1 MLSSVPNYVFDP
13 DRLAALEEYSIL
25 DTVPEPG
32 FDDIVHLAMHICE
45 APVALVSLVARD
57 RQWFKARAGF
67 EPCETDLD
75 SSVCAHALVEPD
87 LLIVPDL
94 TVDSRTAA
102 NPLVTGDPFI
112 RFYAGAPL
120 RTADG
125 HVLGRLCV
133 IDGKPRP
140 AGLTAVQRDDLLN
153 LARQVISQMEL
164 RKALVQQRTL
174 LLAQAEAD
182 TRRT

>member
-1 MLSSVPNYVFDP
+1 MFGPLLSPVPEYVYDP
-13 DRLAALEEYSIL
+13 ARLAALDGYDIL
-25 DTVPEPG
+25 DTMPEPG

-45 APVALVSLVARD
+45 CPVALVSLVTRD
-57 RQWFKARAGF
+57 RQWFKAREGF

-94 TVDSRTAA
+94 TTDPRTAT
-102 NPLVTGDPFI
+102 NPLVTGDPYI

-120 RTADG
+120 RTAEG
-125 HVLGRLCV
+125 HVLGSLCV

-140 AGLTAVQRDDLLN
+140 AGLTTVQ
-153 LARQVISQMEL
+153 
-164 RKALVQQRTL
+164 
-174 LLAQAEAD
+174 AD
-182 TRRT
+182 